1 MPAPLFTARVQV
13 EASAR
18 AEIPISILSLDL
30 GASGGSVGEDD
41 GDPVLSGGCEEVR
54 LLRTRV
60 FCARQAGQ
68 AGQINS
74 DTQLTLRDISNMIH
88 RLTSIAREP
97 CSSHPRRA

>member
-13 EASAR
+13 EPSAR
-18 AEIPISILSLDL
+18 AKIPIGILSLDL

-54 LLRTRV
+54 LLGTRV
-60 FCARQAGQ
+60 FCACQAGQ

-74 DTQLTLRDISNMIH
+74 DTQLTLEISRI
-88 RLTSIAREP
+88 
-97 CSSHPRRA
+97 